1 MKVQVPDD
9 LFLKGLSSSLSEEI
23 WRLRICFK
31 VSHFFIAEKW
41 HDVHKTTLRDKGSK
55 LVINNFIKDKTFKI

>member
-9 LFLKGLSSSLSEEI
+9 LFLKGLSSFLSEEI
-23 WRLRICFK
+23 RRLRICFK

-41 HDVHKTTLRDKGSK
+41 HDVHKTTEETKALNS
-55 LVINNFIKDKTFKI
+55 L